1 MSSAE
6 GQFHGLLI
14 VDKPGLPFHLPGNPG
29 DSDIAQPHSS
39 HFDRLPTSHDIVQ
52 RVRRLSGQRRIGHT
66 GTLDP
71 FASGVLVLCLGQA
84 TRLVE
89 YYQGHD
95 KHYLAEVVLGTATDT
110 YDSTGAVTAQS
121 SVPSLTTAMLK
132 QVLDSFRGS
141 IMQTPPAYSAL
152 KQDGES
158 LHAKARRG
166 EEITLVARPITFY
179 AIRLLSFRPPNRLWI
194 EVHSSSGAYI
204 RSLAYDIGRVLGC
217 HAHLGQLRRTATGPF
232 TIEQA
237 HTLDAIASASQRAVL
252 GDLLLPA
259 GVGLEMPTLP
269 IDSDTARR
277 LGFGQI
283 VAIARTL
290 SHNPEPHT
298 LTASQQLETGIL
310 AQGITP
316 DGQFV
321 GIVRRVGATESD
333 VDADLWKAEKWFA
346 G

>member
-29 DSDIAQPHSS
+29 DIVQLQSPHSN
-39 HFDRLPTSHDIVQ
+39 RLPTSHDIVQ

-95 KHYLAEVVLGTATDT
+95 KQYLAEVVLGTATDT

-121 SVPSLTTAMLK
+121 SVPNLPTALIE
-132 QVLDSFRGS
+132 QALDNFRGS

-166 EEITLVARPITFY
+166 EEIALVARPITFY

-204 RSLAYDIGRVLGC
+204 RSLANRRTRLTR
-217 HAHLGQLRRTATGPF
+217 LLRRAREQRLATCCC
-232 TIEQA
+232 Q
-237 HTLDAIASASQRAVL
+237 LASV
-252 GDLLLPA
+252 
-259 GVGLEMPTLP
+259 
-269 IDSDTARR
+269 
-277 LGFGQI
+277 
-283 VAIARTL
+283 
-290 SHNPEPHT
+290 
-298 LTASQQLETGIL
+298 
-310 AQGITP
+310 
-316 DGQFV
+316 
-321 GIVRRVGATESD
+321 
-333 VDADLWKAEKWFA
+333 
-346 G
+346 

>member
-1 MSSAE
+1 VSSAE

-14 VDKPGLPFHLPGNPG
+14 VDKPGLPFHFAGNLG
-29 DSDIAQPHSS
+29 DNDIAQPHSS
-39 HFDRLPTSHDIVQ
+39 HSDRLLTSHDIVQ

-121 SVPSLTTAMLK
+121 SVPSLTTAMLE
-132 QVLDSFRGS
+132 QALDNFRGS

-179 AIRLLSFRPPNRLWI
+179 AIRLLTVRPPNRLWI

-232 TIEQA
+232 EIEQA
-237 HTLDAIASASQRAVL
+237 HTLDEIASASQRAAFC
-252 GDLLLPA
+252 DLLLPA
-259 GVGLEMPTLP
+259 GVGLKMPTLP

-283 VAIARTL
+283 VAIARTH

-298 LTASQQLETGIL
+298 LTAAQQLETAIL

-316 DGQFV
+316 DGKFV
-321 GIVRRVGATESD
+321 GIVRKVGATEGD
-333 VDADLWKAEKWFA
+333 VNADLWKAEKWFA
-346 G
+346 E